1 MFLKASAMKSAIF
14 FEIKEGSKVY
24 LCENILLADLLESQ
38 HLLEMLQTSLT
49 FKNSEKVVKSGCFK
63 KRLRWTVPFFSK

>member
-1 MFLKASAMKSAIF
+1 M
-14 FEIKEGSKVY
+14 Y

-63 KRLRWTVPFFSK
+63 KRLRWREPFFSK

>member
-1 MFLKASAMKSAIF
+1 M
-14 FEIKEGSKVY
+14 Y